1 MPNNF
6 VAENRRKYECLKC
19 DYACSKNS
27 DYTKHL
33 LTTKHKILTNP
44 NQKVANVAS
53 PFMCSCGK
61 SYRHSSS
68 LSCHKKKC
76 KYEESEISDDQINQ
90 TIEPPTSKEEVDY
103 KEMFLEMM
111 KQNQELQKNMMQ
123 QNQEIQQTMQKTM
136 QEMIPNIGNNNNNKT
151 NNINLHIFLNEQ
163 CKDALNIMDFVNSL
177 KLQLKDLETTGRLGF
192 VEGTSKIMIDG
203 LKELELHKR
212 PVHCSD
218 LQNDVMFVKDNNMW
232 KQDTNNKDTMKRAI
246 DEISKAN
253 IKQLPQWITDNPT
266 YANDEEY
273 MKIISNIMKMDNIDS
288 DKLEIIRNVSKEVI
302 LK

>member
-1 MPNNF
+1 
-6 VAENRRKYECLKC
+6 
-19 DYACSKNS
+19 
-27 DYTKHL
+27 
-33 LTTKHKILTNP
+33 
-44 NQKVANVAS
+44 
-53 PFMCSCGK
+53 
-61 SYRHSSS
+61 
-68 LSCHKKKC
+68 
-76 KYEESEISDDQINQ
+76 
-90 TIEPPTSKEEVDY
+90 
-103 KEMFLEMM
+103 
-111 KQNQELQKNMMQ
+111 MQ

-177 KLQLKDLETTGRLGF
+177 KLQLKDFENTGKLGF

-218 LQNDVMFVKDNNMW
+218 LQNDVMFVKDNDTW

-253 IKQLPQWITDNPT
+253 IKLLPQWITDNPT